1 MNDSFALY
9 EAEYKKSAEGNC
21 YAIFNLC
28 RVGIAASDSAMNIDL
43 ANKGG
48 YDALLEAIAELA
60 ADAIERL
67 ETAEA
72 EIRKAQNKAA

>member
-1 MNDSFALY
+1 MNDTFDLY
-9 EAEYKKSAEGNC
+9 DSKVTKSAEGNC

-28 RVGIAASDSAMNIDL
+28 RVGIAASDSTMNIDL
-43 ANKGG
+43 ANRGG

-67 ETAEA
+67 ETAHPPKDETQVEA
-72 EIRKAQNKAA
+72 A

>member
-1 MNDSFALY
+1 MKDTFALY
-9 EAEYKKSAEGNC
+9 ESSVTKSAEGNC

-43 ANKGG
+43 VNKGG

-60 ADAIERL
+60 ADTIERL
-67 ETAEA
+67 ETAHFPKE
-72 EIRKAQNKAA
+72 ETKNKAV